1 VYNIPNFGSLVFC
14 GLEGWMHPV
23 RQMVQSNDLG
33 HPLAAHLREGCWAM
47 DYVHDRVQKLVFAFD
62 LLERLLTMP

>member
-1 VYNIPNFGSLVFC
+1 VYNIPGFGSLVFC

-33 HPLAAHLREGCWAM
+33 HPLAAHLRDGCWAM
-47 DYVHDRVQKLVFAFD
+47 DYVHDRVQK
-62 LLERLLTMP
+62 